1 MAHDSLSEQIAAA
14 ARELEGEFDQ
24 GATLDKAV
32 KLSVQVVPSAQ
43 EAGISLLLG
52 RRGRI
57 DTPAATS
64 DLVRRIDELQYHFD
78 EGPCLDAIRESETA
92 QSPDVGADDR
102 WPRWG
107 PAAAEETG
115 VRSMMCFRLFT
126 HDDKLGA
133 LNLYSQHRNAFDDVD
148 REHGLAIAAHMA
160 IAVAAVQEIDYLKA
174 GMDSRSL
181 IGQAQGIL
189 MERFDLDPD
198 RAFVVLTRLSSHANR
213 KLRDIALEIV
223 QTRLLP
229 PGSQSGRRPATSS

>member
-1 MAHDSLSEQIAAA
+1 MTHHSLSEQIAAA

-24 GATLDKAV
+24 GATMDKAV
-32 KLSVQVVPSAQ
+32 SLSVQVVASAE
-43 EAGISLLLG
+43 EAGISLLHG
-52 RRGRI
+52 CRGGI

-78 EGPCLDAIRESETA
+78 EGPCLDAIRESETTY
-92 QSPDVGADDR
+92 SPDVGTDDR

-126 HDDKLGA
+126 HGDKLGA
-133 LNLYSQHRNAFDDVD
+133 LNLYSRASNAFDDDD
-148 REHGLAIAAHMA
+148 REQGLAIAAHTA
-160 IAVAAVQEIDYLKA
+160 IAVAAVQEIDQLKA
-174 GMDSRSL
+174 GMDSRTL

-189 MERFDLDPD
+189 MERFGMDAH
-198 RAFVVLTRLSSHANR
+198 RAFAVLTRLASQTNR
-213 KLRDIALEIV
+213 KLRDIAYEIV

-229 PGSQSGRRPATSS
+229 DGRTS